1 MSKAYKKFVPSI
13 YLYQGR
19 AVHSLRDHTVVD
31 DDPLRLAMSYNN
43 GTADELLIFDQS
55 RNDAEHD
62 QAIDMIRSICEN
74 VRIPVTGAGHIRRLE
89 DVKKLLYAGCRK
101 AALNFS
107 REDNVELAAEAAARF
122 GRDKIA
128 ACCLATDA
136 VLGNQELI
144 LKNVSRLYYVDGI
157 DRTPWHK
164 VPRVDGIE
172 TIAVLEEISDEDMA
186 VLMNMKG
193 IGGVGGNA
201 VNDRISRILGIKK
214 EMEEKHIPVR
224 MRKAVYPWS
233 AFVKNSDGLLPV
245 VVQDAA
251 TDQVLMVAYMNEEA
265 YEHTILSGKMTY
277 WSRSR
282 KELWVKGDTSGHY
295 QYVRSLTGD
304 CDMDTLLARVDQVGA
319 ACHTGTARSWSVT
332 TRPSWTEGPI
342 PKRDPIPITCSIRGW
357 IRCSR
362 SWEKR
367 TRRSL
372 SPPRIRVPM
381 RSSMRSRITSIT

>member
-193 IGGVGGNA
+193 IG
-201 VNDRISRILGIKK
+201 
-214 EMEEKHIPVR
+214 
-224 MRKAVYPWS
+224 S
-233 AFVKNSDGLLPV
+233 A
-245 VVQDAA
+245 
-251 TDQVLMVAYMNEEA
+251 
-265 YEHTILSGKMTY
+265 
-277 WSRSR
+277 
-282 KELWVKGDTSGHY
+282 
-295 QYVRSLTGD
+295 
-304 CDMDTLLARVDQVGA
+304 
-319 ACHTGTARSWSVT
+319 
-332 TRPSWTEGPI
+332 
-342 PKRDPIPITCSIRGW
+342 
-357 IRCSR
+357 
-362 SWEKR
+362 
-367 TRRSL
+367 
-372 SPPRIRVPM
+372 
-381 RSSMRSRITSIT
+381 